1 MQDIKSRTFY
11 LNSMSNE
18 NGGMGA
24 SNLWLHQ
31 FSCSYIAK
39 TYTKKL
45 QSRREFSSNLK
56 AQWCLWRKLVAS
68 YD

>member
-1 MQDIKSRTFY
+1 MLDIKSRTFY
-11 LNSMSNE
+11 LNYMSNE

-45 QSRREFSSNLK
+45 QT
-56 AQWCLWRKLVAS
+56 QWCLWRKSVAS